1 MLVPTNA
8 ALEKWWDGEG
18 KALQDVYDSLVNV
31 DINVLNKLINV
42 NMITSF
48 VDHVPSKFESITND
62 AKVSMGVKE
71 EDVDSCFMG
80 CNGVVYLTNKVFAPA
95 AYRSVS
101 FPALVRRN
109 TTMGVVYWAI
119 EQLGLDAYLN
129 SMDTRYS
136 LILPTNEAFLKYVD
150 PCTYGKVT
158 STLYEF
164 FWDTDRQNVGAYKYQ
179 YDMATGTIL
188 DPDNKETV
196 YAISSSG

>member
-1 MLVPTNA
+1 MCRL
-8 ALEKWWDGEG
+8 
-18 KALQDVYDSLVNV
+18 
-31 DINVLNKLINV
+31 
-42 NMITSF
+42 
-48 VDHVPSKFESITND
+48 KFASITND

-80 CNGVVYLTNKVFAPA
+80 CNGVVYLTNKVFARQ

-136 LILPTNEAFLKYVD
+136 LILPTNEAFLKYID
-150 PCTYGKVT
+150 PCTYGQGT

-164 FWDTDRQNVGAYKYQ
+164 FWDDEKQNVGAYRYQ

-196 YAISSSG
+196 YANSASGKDNDPVMNRLSDILENVIVVGDIEDGHTYYKTKGGGTIKVEGQRG